1 MLKKIQPLFHLASAV
16 VASVQWIKESLQ
28 QLKVCLKDAPLSHS
42 NGATT
47 CSNENCM
54 VCEHFEKLRKGGR
67 PKTVQHPGGHYS
79 QYANHLIRH
88 IDSISPLSLN
98 APGTQP
104 PSVSDNNNLPVL
116 DHLRCPLC
124 FEILDQPLELSCN
137 SIVCAKCL
145 KAWLVESAKVECPCC
160 FNHDHEPLAPS
171 HIKTAPTLVLNLL
184 NDVVVHCSLCSRDM
198 KASGYQGH
206 ICELS
211 PTQEEMRSAS
221 LILQRAA
228 SLSPE
233 QPVLKFSTGG
243 APLTFVHVTNGR
255 NPTTSSCTRTVKQ
268 RCRELDAIRS
278 IVSGDLCHKYDLQL
292 AAASCEAT
300 GTSKVFQKYM
310 DDLRTLQSSQAELA
324 RAQESLIILEQTTT
338 CSVVKFVDVAQRHPA
353 LLPKVTATSLQF
365 KKLLKLFGQCHSIYD
380 RSFLD
385 DNAIH
390 KLEQATAE
398 FLQEFRVSFPDA
410 SITPKM
416 HLLEDHTLEWARNW
430 HARFGLLGERELNR
444 FTPDSMS
451 YTEPFLQCTTGCNT

>member
-1 MLKKIQPLFHLASAV
+1 MNELGNDALKLSMNSDIACSVDDLHVARPDEELPVEEENGDIDGDIPAEASETDDEINSNIDREIPAETSESDDEIETEEPPVDQGDHLQV

-47 CSNENCM
+47 
-54 VCEHFEKLRKGGR
+54 VTRI
-67 PKTVQHPGGHYS
+67 
-79 QYANHLIRH
+79 AWH

-184 NDVVVHCSLCSRDM
+184 NDVVIHCSLCSRDM

-243 APLTFVHVTNGR
+243 AVKL
-255 NPTTSSCTRTVKQ
+255 TVKQ

-278 IVSGDLCHKYDLQL
+278 IVSGGEPSALMQ
-292 AAASCEAT
+292 EE
-300 GTSKVFQKYM
+300 
-310 DDLRTLQSSQAELA
+310 LRMLSDKE
-324 RAQESLIILEQTTT
+324 RN
-338 CSVVKFVDVAQRHPA
+338 D
-353 LLPKVTATSLQF
+353 
-365 KKLLKLFGQCHSIYD
+365 
-380 RSFLD
+380 
-385 DNAIH
+385 
-390 KLEQATAE
+390 
-398 FLQEFRVSFPDA
+398 
-410 SITPKM
+410 
-416 HLLEDHTLEWARNW
+416 LLEKSGISTQIEISAEQVFSSHIISNSIV
-430 HARFGLLGERELNR
+430 
-444 FTPDSMS
+444 P
-451 YTEPFLQCTTGCNT
+451 

>member
-1 MLKKIQPLFHLASAV
+1 MDKSITAAAQGVPQRCSTVTF
-16 VASVQWIKESLQ
+16 QW
-28 QLKVCLKDAPLSHS
+28 S
-42 NGATT
+42 NH
-47 CSNENCM
+47 SNENCM

-88 IDSISPLSLN
+88 IEGISPLSLN
-98 APGTQP
+98 APGTQA
-104 PSVSDNNNLPVL
+104 PSVSDNNNLSVL

-171 HIKTAPTLVLNLL
+171 RIKTAPTLVLNLL
-184 NDVVVHCSLCSRDM
+184 NDVMVHCSLCFRDM

-243 APLTFVHVTNGR
+243 AVKL
-255 NPTTSSCTRTVKQ
+255 TVKQ
-268 RCRELDAIRS
+268 RCRELDTIRS
-278 IVSGDLCHKYDLQL
+278 IVSGGKPSALMQ
-292 AAASCEAT
+292 EE
-300 GTSKVFQKYM
+300 
-310 DDLRTLQSSQAELA
+310 LRMLSDEE
-324 RAQESLIILEQTTT
+324 RN
-338 CSVVKFVDVAQRHPA
+338 D
-353 LLPKVTATSLQF
+353 
-365 KKLLKLFGQCHSIYD
+365 
-380 RSFLD
+380 
-385 DNAIH
+385 
-390 KLEQATAE
+390 
-398 FLQEFRVSFPDA
+398 
-410 SITPKM
+410 
-416 HLLEDHTLEWARNW
+416 LLEKSGISTQIEISAEQ
-430 HARFGLLGERELNR
+430 GLAIKLDYHCHG
-444 FTPDSMS
+444 SS
-451 YTEPFLQCTTGCNT
+451 

>member
-1 MLKKIQPLFHLASAV
+1 MLHCHIPMEQPPAV
-16 VASVQWIKESLQ
+16 MRIAW
-28 QLKVCLKDAPLSHS
+28 
-42 NGATT
+42 
-47 CSNENCM
+47 
-54 VCEHFEKLRKGGR
+54 
-67 PKTVQHPGGHYS
+67 
-79 QYANHLIRH
+79 H

-243 APLTFVHVTNGR
+243 AVKL
-255 NPTTSSCTRTVKQ
+255 TVKQ

-278 IVSGDLCHKYDLQL
+278 IVSGEELRMLSDEERNDLLEKSGISTQIEISAEQGLHITLGIFTKMFHLLEDLCHKYDLQL